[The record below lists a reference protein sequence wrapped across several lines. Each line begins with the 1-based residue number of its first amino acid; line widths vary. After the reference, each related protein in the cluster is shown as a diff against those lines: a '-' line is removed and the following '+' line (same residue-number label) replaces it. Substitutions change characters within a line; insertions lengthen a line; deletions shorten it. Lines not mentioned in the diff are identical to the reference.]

1 MNDAEVR
8 AVPESNGFRGEFKKV
23 HRSDWETV
31 CHNGQRLLFDTK
43 DQAEVAAYRALMKHI
58 FGDGIVRDGEKA
70 SAALTVAEEKFGKL
84 LRGGGKTVAVER
96 R

>member
-8 AVPESNGFRGEFKKV
+8 AIPESNGFRGEFRKV
-23 HRSDWETV
+23 HRTEWHAVSE
-31 CHNGQRLLFDTK
+31 NGVAQLFATPE
-43 DQAEVAAYRALMKHI
+43 QAEIAAYRALMKHI

-70 SAALTVAEEKFGKL
+70 GTALSEAEAKFGKL
-84 LRGGGKTVAVER
+84 LRGGGKTVEVER